1 MIFFNGFGLFLL
13 AFTLVSIGVPLWN
26 AARWQGL
33 WRILAALPA
42 LVVIVVIVRIIV
54 DTSRDP
60 TSHNLWPF
68 EIFMW
73 GGIGLGVVGV
83 LRLVRRML
91 GLNA

>member
-1 MIFFNGFGLFLL
+1 MFSINGFGLFLL
-13 AFTLVSIGVPLWN
+13 AFVVASLGVPLWN
-26 AARWQGL
+26 AARWHGV
-33 WRILAALPA
+33 WRLLAALPVGV
-42 LVVIVVIVRIIV
+42 LLFVIVRIIV
-54 DTSRDP
+54 DTRRDP

-91 GLNA
+91 GLKV